1 MSAHIVGSEITKLYS
16 LWQNKV
22 KSYHDLFRRSL
33 RPVSYFKPRAS
44 RSFLCARSGSSAG
57 VADRRPLGA
66 RLHVE
71 GTWREIAIDGAQHI
85 ATASSLSSLRDAGVR
100 LAASRRNGENLEH
113 GLGLATGARLDRAE
127 GRLGVVP
134 RSMRR
139 SDTRSGLYHLP
150 GPRGHT
156 VYECPGCGER
166 YLGQRRCEA
175 CGIFCSRIGP
185 GGPCPHC
192 AEPVAIQDI
201 TDTTQ

>member
-1 MSAHIVGSEITKLYS
+1 MARKLLSSILFGKIKLSHIMICFVAVYGQYRTSSQGLAAHFFARV
-16 LWQNKV
+16 V
-22 KSYHDLFRRSL
+22 
-33 RPVSYFKPRAS
+33 
-44 RSFLCARSGSSAG
+44 CARSGSSAG

-166 YLGQRRCEA
+166 YLGQQRCEA
-175 CGIFCSRIGP
+175 CGIFCSRIGA
-185 GGPCPHC
+185 GGACPHC